1 MCARKPGPAPQ
12 ESKLPL
18 TKASLAA
25 FLVKHGAAVLQRT
38 AVSQLWCPGVA
49 RGLCPGSCTLP
60 PAVFALLLAVKVK
73 PRLLQNSA
81 GIPAPFEP
89 FIGFALVYVELVV
102 TYPWADGFCG
112 PGIQDRIDRRPLNIQ
127 VSLLCFNGEDPVRK
141 YLGLSNASRNLTIN
155 DHQLYGQH
163 LCYVP
168 NSFRMIVGNF
178 ILGDFCSTLWPSTL
192 LRCYNLDMCDDL
204 LRGICCPAI
213 LVSSV
218 LFINP
223 PKKNGKTLGK
233 TSN

>member
-49 RGLCPGSCTLP
+49 RGLRPGSCTLP

-73 PRLLQNSA
+73 PRLLQNSS

-112 PGIQDRIDRRPLNIQ
+112 PGIEDRIDRRPSNIQ
-127 VSLLCFNGEDPVRK
+127 VSLLCFIGESESISGWAMPVE
-141 YLGLSNASRNLTIN
+141 I
-155 DHQLYGQH
+155 
-163 LCYVP
+163 
-168 NSFRMIVGNF
+168 
-178 ILGDFCSTLWPSTL
+178 WPSTL
-192 LRCYNLDMCDDL
+192 RPALVLCPKLFQNDCRELHSWWL
-204 LRGICCPAI
+204 LQYFVAFH
-213 LVSSV
+213 SV
-218 LFINP
+218 EML
-223 PKKNGKTLGK
+223 
-233 TSN
+233 